1 MAIEIQPQVEQN
13 QIVNLTALASEKV
26 RAILEQENQS
36 GLGLRVFVRGG
47 GCSGLS
53 YGMALDERAEDDL
66 VAEQEGVLV
75 LVDPMSAMYVQGAEI
90 DYQESLM
97 GGGFTVNNPN
107 AVSTCGCGHSFQT
120 SDQAGT
126 AKSCGCG

>member
-1 MAIEIQPQVEQN
+1 MVQQT
-13 QIVNLTALASEKV
+13 QIVSMTPLAADKV
-26 RAILEQENQS
+26 RDILAQEAAE

-66 VAEQEGVLV
+66 ITEHDGILV
-75 LVDPMSAMYVQGAEI
+75 LVDPMSAMYVSGSEI

-120 SDQAGT
+120 SDNAGT
-126 AKSCGCG
+126 ARSCGG

>member
-1 MAIEIQPQVEQN
+1 MVQGTEAIQV
-13 QIVNLTALASEKV
+13 VTLTPVALEKV
-26 RAILEQENQS
+26 QAILAQENTP
-36 GLGLRVFVRGG
+36 GLGLRIFVRGG

-66 VAEQEGVLV
+66 VADHDGVMV
-75 LVDPMSAMYVQGAEI
+75 LVDPMSAMYLTGAEI

-97 GGGFTVNNPN
+97 GGGFSVNNPN

-120 SDQAGT
+120 ADNAGT
-126 AKSCGCG
+126 ARACGCG

>member
-1 MAIEIQPQVEQN
+1 MVDQQTQV
-13 QIVNLTALASEKV
+13 VTLTPVALDKV
-26 RAILEQENQS
+26 RGILAQEEAAE
-36 GLGLRVFVRGG
+36 LGLRVFVRGG

-53 YGMALDERAEDDL
+53 YGMALDERTEDDL
-66 VAEQEGVLV
+66 VADYDGVTV
-75 LVDPMSAMYVQGAEI
+75 LIDPMSAMYVSGAEI
-90 DYQESLM
+90 DYQDSLM

-126 AKSCGCG
+126 ARSCGCG

>member
-1 MAIEIQPQVEQN
+1 MVQGLETSQIVQMTSVAIEKVKA
-13 QIVNLTALASEKV
+13 IVA
-26 RAILEQENQS
+26 QENS
-36 GLGLRVFVRGG
+36 PELGLRVFVRGG

-66 VAEQEGVLV
+66 VADHDGVLV
-75 LVDPMSAMYVQGAEI
+75 LVDPMSAMYLGGAEI
-90 DYQESLM
+90 DYQDSLM
-97 GGGFTVNNPN
+97 GGGFSVNNPN

-120 SDQAGT
+120 ADHAGT

>member
-1 MAIEIQPQVEQN
+1 MVQEIQQTE
-13 QIVNLTALASEKV
+13 IVMLTPLAAEKV
-26 RAILEQENQS
+26 RDILQQEDQA

-66 VAEQEGVLV
+66 VTEHEGVLV
-75 LVDPMSAMYVQGAEI
+75 LVDPMSAMYVTGAEI

-120 SDQAGT
+120 SDGAGT
-126 AKSCGCG
+126 ARSCGG

>member
-1 MAIEIQPQVEQN
+1 MVDQQT
-13 QIVNLTALASEKV
+13 QIVTLTPVALDKV
-26 RAILEQENQS
+26 RGILAQEEAAE
-36 GLGLRVFVRGG
+36 LGLRVFVRGG

-53 YGMALDERAEDDL
+53 YGMALDERTEDDL
-66 VAEQEGVLV
+66 VADYGGVTV
-75 LVDPMSAMYVQGAEI
+75 LVDPMSAMYVSGAEI
-90 DYQESLM
+90 DYQDSLM

-126 AKSCGCG
+126 ARSCGCG

>member
-1 MAIEIQPQVEQN
+1 MVQGLETSAIVSLTPMAID
-13 QIVNLTALASEKV
+13 KV
-26 RAILEQENQS
+26 KGILEQEDS
-36 GLGLRVFVRGG
+36 PGLGLRVFVRGG

-66 VAEQEGVLV
+66 IAEHAGVVV
-75 LVDPMSAMYVQGAEI
+75 LIDPMSAMYLGGAEI
-90 DYQESLM
+90 DYQDSLM
-97 GGGFTVNNPN
+97 GGGFSVNNPN

-120 SDQAGT
+120 SDHAGT

>member
-1 MAIEIQPQVEQN
+1 MVQQQT
-13 QIVNLTALASEKV
+13 QIVTMTPLAADKIRGIV
-26 RAILEQENQS
+26 AQEEGT

-53 YGMALDERAEDDL
+53 YGMALDEQGEDDL
-66 VAEQEGVLV
+66 VAELEGVTV

-120 SDQAGT
+120 ADHAGT
-126 AKSCGCG
+126 ARACGCG

>member
-1 MAIEIQPQVEQN
+1 MVDQQTQV
-13 QIVNLTALASEKV
+13 VTLTPVALDKV
-26 RAILEQENQS
+26 RGILAQEEAAE
-36 GLGLRVFVRGG
+36 LGLRVFVRGG

-53 YGMALDERAEDDL
+53 YGMALDERTEDDL
-66 VAEQEGVLV
+66 VADYNGVTV
-75 LVDPMSAMYVQGAEI
+75 LIDPMSAMYVSGAEI
-90 DYQESLM
+90 DYQDSLM

-126 AKSCGCG
+126 ARSCGCG

>member
-1 MAIEIQPQVEQN
+1 MVQGLETAQIVQMTPVAIEKVKA
-13 QIVNLTALASEKV
+13 IVA
-26 RAILEQENQS
+26 QENAPE
-36 GLGLRVFVRGG
+36 LGLRVFVRGG

-66 VAEQEGVLV
+66 VADHDGVLV
-75 LVDPMSAMYVQGAEI
+75 LVDPMSAMYLGGAEI
-90 DYQESLM
+90 DYQDSLM
-97 GGGFTVNNPN
+97 GGGFSVNNPN

-120 SDQAGT
+120 ADNAGT